1 MSDLVVRS
9 YNVGFGDAVLVSI
22 PDRTRSGSERLRH
35 VLFDVGNL
43 LAGEGNDDGV
53 LVDAVRDI
61 VTITGGVVDLYV
73 MTHEHLDHVQG
84 LLAASRAGVALRA
97 RRAWLT
103 GSAHPDYY
111 ANHPEARKKLAEYR
125 LALDD
130 VRRQLESDRDP
141 WLDFM
146 LRNNSILLPP
156 GALGLKT
163 SDYVDHLR
171 AIAATTRTHYVDR
184 TTINPRHPFTEA
196 TLRIL
201 APEEDTSSYYGRR
214 PANLLRT
221 DAAADA
227 GAAPA
232 AAAAGAGRRGR
243 RANAADPA
251 AAFPTAPPGVDPS
264 GFFDLVASRQRHR
277 RELVLEIDKAAN
289 NTSLVVEIEWR
300 GWRLLFGGD
309 AEERSWETIRD
320 LDLLRPVHLVK
331 ISHHGSVNGTVDEV
345 LDIAMPPVAP
355 DARPRHAIL
364 STHDGDWDSVP
375 DDDTIALYAGR
386 CTLHDTRQIARGT
399 CLEVRF
405 PG

>member
-22 PDRTRSGSERLRH
+22 PDRTRSGTERLRH

-61 VTITGGVVDLYV
+61 AAITGGVVDLYV

-84 LLAASRAGVALRA
+84 LLAASRAGVALKA

-103 GSAHPDYY
+103 GSADPGYYDSHPD
-111 ANHPEARKKLAEYR
+111 ARKKLDEHR

-146 LRNNSILLPP
+146 LRNNSVLLPP
-156 GALGLKT
+156 GALGLNT

-171 AIAATTRTHYVDR
+171 KLAAPTRTHYVDR
-184 TTINPRHPFTEA
+184 TTADPPHPFTEA
-196 TLRIL
+196 TVRIL
-201 APEEDTSSYYGRR
+201 APEEDTASYYGRR

-221 DAAADA
+221 DAVADA
-227 GAAPA
+227 EATG
-232 AAAAGAGRRGR
+232 AAAGVRRRGR
-243 RANAADPA
+243 GAAADPA
-251 AAFPTAPPGVDPS
+251 AAFPAAPPGVDPS
-264 GFFDLVASRQRHR
+264 AFFDLVSSRQRHR

-289 NTSLVVEIEWR
+289 NTSLVVEIGWR

-320 LDLLRPVHLVK
+320 LDLLSPVHLVK
-331 ISHHGSVNGTVDEV
+331 IAHHGSVNGTVEAV

-355 DARPRHAIL
+355 DDRPRHAIL
-364 STHDGDWDSVP
+364 STHDSDWDGVP
-375 DDDTIALYAGR
+375 DGDTIALYAGR
-386 CTLHDTRQIARGT
+386 CTVHDTRQIARGT